1 MIVNSQ
7 IQDYIN
13 LLDHH
18 LPEWL
23 EDIRQLGIDLNVPV
37 MKKESMGLVSML
49 VRLHQPQSILEVG
62 SAIGFSALGMLEAS
76 GSDKMK
82 ITTLELD
89 EDRVK
94 IAKKHFE
101 AYDKNH
107 QIELLQGDALV
118 LLDELKGPYDF
129 VFLDAAKGQYDI
141 CLEKVL
147 PLLPKRSL
155 IISDNVLQEGE
166 TALSRYAI
174 RRRDR
179 TIHKRMR
186 DYLHKLM
193 NDERLSTY
201 IAPIGDG
208 VAISLKIN

>member
-13 LLDHH
+13 LLDNH
-18 LPEWL
+18 LPDWL
-23 EDIRQLGIDLNVPV
+23 EDIRQLGIDSNVPV
-37 MKKESMGLVSML
+37 MKKESMGLLGML
-49 VRLHQPQSILEVG
+49 VRLYQPQSILEVG
-62 SAIGFSALGMLEAS
+62 CAIGFSALGMLQAS
-76 GSDKMK
+76 ESNTLK

-89 EDRVK
+89 AARVK
-94 IAKKHFE
+94 LAKEHFKR
-101 AYDKNH
+101 YDLHH
-107 QIELLQGDALV
+107 QIEVLQGDALE
-118 LLDELKGPYDF
+118 LLDRLTGPYDF
-129 VFLDAAKGQYDI
+129 VLLDAAKGQYDI
-141 CLEKVL
+141 CLEKIL
-147 PLLPKRSL
+147 PLLPERSL

-166 TALSRYAI
+166 TALSRYAV

-208 VAISLKIN
+208 VAISLKLK